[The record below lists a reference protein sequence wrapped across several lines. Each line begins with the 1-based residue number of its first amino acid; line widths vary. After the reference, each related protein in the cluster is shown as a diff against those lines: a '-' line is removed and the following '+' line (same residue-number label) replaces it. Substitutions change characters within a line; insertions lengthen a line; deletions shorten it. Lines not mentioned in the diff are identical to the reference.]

1 MSSSIPK
8 LLDLLKVVSR
18 LERKSGFS
26 SSMGIDYDYFR
37 TLSKADDL
45 NWDDSS
51 QTLTT
56 VVPMNETLLLP
67 SLSSESGT
75 HASSSGLGGGRAEH
89 SLGTLATYQALIDDL
104 TTWAFVL
111 ADPKRGRA
119 GVSVALGTEWAPS
132 QFHSP
137 MVLKAG
143 DAVVIRSQV
152 NKVGA
157 NVGFANATVHA
168 STGEPLCFGS
178 HVKFLSQGRGV
189 C

>member
-8 LLDLLKVVSR
+8 MLDLLKVVSH
-18 LERKSGFS
+18 LERKSQFS
-26 SSMGIDYDYFR
+26 SSMGIDYDFFR
-37 TLSKADDL
+37 TLSLTDEL
-45 NWDDSS
+45 TWDASS

-56 VVPMNETLLLP
+56 VVPMNANLLLP

-75 HASSSGLGGGRAEH
+75 TASSGLGSRTDQT
-89 SLGTLATYQALIDDL
+89 LGTLSTYQALIDDL

-137 MVLKAG
+137 KLLKVG

-168 STGEPLCFGS
+168 FTGEPLCFGS
-178 HVKFLSQGRGV
+178 HVKFLSLGKGM